1 MNPRKIVVFLKTPTG
16 KLLSFLALFGLGLAF
31 AGTGL
36 KSCRR
41 DAGELSTRIAK
52 ATGVSGPVKTTEPM
66 VPFDPRPTPGPVPSP
81 SAAPV
86 VAEAT
91 PTPTPGAQKVQIPPL
106 SLFYNPP
113 TEGTEEAAV
122 VSENYAPFGRLLQ
135 CKLVVTVDSSS
146 IRTPIIGLVTED
158 LWHDGRLIVPA
169 GTEIHGQARLDRMRE
184 RIASE
189 GEWTLVWMSGL
200 ELPVSGLALDLEKK
214 TDGTFEITD
223 GSAGLK
229 GDILRA
235 DNSAELKLFAA
246 TFLSAGSR
254 AFINTNDNNLLGVP
268 VAQAT
273 AKTAAL
279 AGTSSVLDQYASQ
292 ILDSINRDGVFVRVP
307 AGKEFYV
314 YVTQTLD
321 VGKATVGNVA
331 VAKREA
337 EVQRRAAEANGGSGS
352 RRGMTPV
359 GEIERLRA
367 SLLGGGSSTSSN
379 GLPQTIPAPV
389 LSQEPLR

>member
-1 MNPRKIVVFLKTPTG
+1 MNPRKIVVFFKTPTG
-16 KLLSFLALFGLGLAF
+16 KLLGFLVLFGLGLAF

-41 DAGELSTRIAK
+41 DAGELTTRITK
-52 ATGVSGPVKTTEPM
+52 ATGIAGPVKTTEPM
-66 VPFDPRPTPGPVPSP
+66 VPFDPKPTPGPAPSP
-81 SAAPV
+81 MSAPV

-91 PTPTPGAQKVQIPPL
+91 PTPTPGAQKMQIPPL
-106 SLFYNPP
+106 SLYYNAPP
-113 TEGTEEAAV
+113 EGAEDETTV

-200 ELPVSGLALDLEKK
+200 ELPISGLALDLEKK

-235 DNSAELKLFAA
+235 DNTAELKLFAA

-279 AGTSSVLDQYASQ
+279 AGTSSVLDQYSAQ
-292 ILDSINRDGVFVRVP
+292 ILDSINRDGVYVRVP
-307 AGKEFYV
+307 AGKAFYV

-337 EVQRRAAEANGGSGS
+337 EAQRRENQGLSSGGS
-352 RRGMTPV
+352 RRGEGAA

-367 SLLGGGSSTSSN
+367 SLLNGGGLPRTNTGPTLSTE
-379 GLPQTIPAPV
+379 LF
-389 LSQEPLR
+389 R

>member
-1 MNPRKIVVFLKTPTG
+1 M
-16 KLLSFLALFGLGLAF
+16 
-31 AGTGL
+31 
-36 KSCRR
+36 
-41 DAGELSTRIAK
+41 
-52 ATGVSGPVKTTEPM
+52 
-66 VPFDPRPTPGPVPSP
+66 PFDPKPTPGPAPTPTV
-81 SAAPV
+81 APV

-91 PTPTPGAQKVQIPPL
+91 PTPTPAAPPQKVQIPPL
-106 SLFYNPP
+106 SLYYNAPP
-113 TEGTEEAAV
+113 AGADDEAAL

-169 GTEIHGQARLDRMRE
+169 GTEIHGQAHLDRTRD

-189 GEWTLVWMSGL
+189 GEWTLVWLSGL
-200 ELPVSGLALDLEKK
+200 ELPISGLALDLEKK
-214 TDGTFEITD
+214 PDGGFEITD

-229 GDILRA
+229 GDVLRA
-235 DNSAELKLFAA
+235 DNTAELKLFAA

-254 AFINTNDNNLLGVP
+254 AFIDTNSNNLLGVP

-279 AGTSSVLDQYASQ
+279 AGTSSVLDQYAAQ

-307 AGKEFYV
+307 AGKAFYV

-337 EVQRRAAEANGGSGS
+337 EAQRRANAGLPGASGS
-352 RRGMTPV
+352 RRGEGTA

-367 SLLGGGSSTSSN
+367 SLLNNGGG
-379 GLPQTIPAPV
+379 LPRTNLDPV
-389 LSQEPLR
+389 LSSELSR

>member
-1 MNPRKIVVFLKTPTG
+1 MNPRKILVFLKTPTG
-16 KLLSFLALFGLGLAF
+16 KLLGFLALFGLGLAF

-41 DAGELSTRIAK
+41 DANELTTRIAK
-52 ATGVSGPVKTTEPM
+52 ATGTAGPVKTTEPM
-66 VPFDPRPTPGPVPSP
+66 VPFDPKPTPTPGPGPTPTPTSTVE
-81 SAAPV
+81 
-86 VAEAT
+86 VAETT
-91 PTPTPGAQKVQIPPL
+91 PTPTPNTQKVQVPPL
-106 SLFYNPP
+106 SLYYDAPA
-113 TEGTEEAAV
+113 TETDDTP
-122 VSENYAPFGRLLQ
+122 VSDHYAPFGRLLQ

-158 LWHDGRLIVPA
+158 LWHDGQLVVPA

-200 ELPVSGLALDLEKK
+200 ELPISGLALDMEKK
-214 TDGTFEITD
+214 TDGTFDITD

-235 DNSAELKLFAA
+235 DNTAELKLFAA

-254 AFINTNDNNLLGVP
+254 AFIDTNSNNLLGVP

-279 AGTSSVLDQYASQ
+279 AGTSSVLDQYAAQ

-307 AGKEFYV
+307 AGKQFYV

-321 VGKATVGNVA
+321 VGKAMVGNVA
-331 VAKREA
+331 LAKREA
-337 EVQRRAAEANGGSGS
+337 RARAGRRPFRRARVVVTRNLAAAGRPDSAPHPH
-352 RRGMTPV
+352 RRTFA
-359 GEIERLRA
+359 RA
-367 SLLGGGSSTSSN
+367 FRATF
-379 GLPQTIPAPV
+379 P
-389 LSQEPLR
+389 

>member
-1 MNPRKIVVFLKTPTG
+1 MNPRKIFVFFKTPTG
-16 KLLSFLALFGLGLAF
+16 KLLGFLALFGLALAF

-41 DAGELSTRIAK
+41 DVSELSTRVAK
-52 ATGVSGPVKTTEPM
+52 ATGTAGPVKTTEPII
-66 VPFDPRPTPGPVPSP
+66 PFDPKPTPTPGAGPTPAPTV
-81 SAAPV
+81 AA

-91 PTPTPGAQKVQIPPL
+91 PTPKPNGQKVQIPPL
-106 SLFYNPP
+106 SLFYDPP
-113 TEGTEEAAV
+113 AAGAEDAL
-122 VSENYAPFGRLLQ
+122 VSDHFAPFGRLLQ

-158 LWHDGRLIVPA
+158 LWHDGQLIVPA

-184 RIASE
+184 RIASDND
-189 GEWTLVWMSGL
+189 WTLVWMSGL
-200 ELPVSGLALDLEKK
+200 ELPISGLALDMGKK
-214 TDGTFEITD
+214 PDGTFEITD

-235 DNSAELKLFAA
+235 DNTAEIKLFAA

-254 AFINTNDNNLLGVP
+254 AFIDTNSNNLLGVP

-279 AGTSSVLDQYASQ
+279 AGTSSVLDQYAAQ

-307 AGKEFYV
+307 AGKQFYV

-321 VGKATVGNVA
+321 VGKATIGNVA
-331 VAKREA
+331 LAKREA
-337 EVQRRAAEANGGSGS
+337 KARQDTALAGEPSLSPRETSRVRDALLQRRA
-352 RRGMTPV
+352 
-359 GEIERLRA
+359 L
-367 SLLGGGSSTSSN
+367 SN
-379 GLPQTIPAPV
+379 ALAPAP
-389 LSQEPLR
+389 SEPLSHDETP

>member
-16 KLLSFLALFGLGLAF
+16 KLLGFLALFGLGLAF

-41 DAGELSTRIAK
+41 DAGELTTRITK
-52 ATGVSGPVKTTEPM
+52 ATGITGPVKTTEPM
-66 VPFDPRPTPGPVPSP
+66 VPFDPKPTPGPAPTPTV
-81 SAAPV
+81 APV

-91 PTPTPGAQKVQIPPL
+91 PTPTPGAPPQKVQIPPL
-106 SLFYNPP
+106 SLYYNAPP
-113 TEGTEEAAV
+113 AGADDEAAL

-169 GTEIHGQARLDRMRE
+169 GTEIHGQAHLDRTRD

-200 ELPVSGLALDLEKK
+200 ELPISGLALDLEKK
-214 TDGTFEITD
+214 PDGGFEITD

-229 GDILRA
+229 GDVLRA
-235 DNSAELKLFAA
+235 DNTAELKLFAA

-254 AFINTNDNNLLGVP
+254 AFIDTNGNNLLGVP

-279 AGTSSVLDQYASQ
+279 AGTSSVLDQYAAQ

-307 AGKEFYV
+307 AGKAFYV

-337 EVQRRAAEANGGSGS
+337 EAQRRANAGLPGASGS
-352 RRGMTPV
+352 RRGEGAA

-367 SLLGGGSSTSSN
+367 SLLNNGGG
-379 GLPQTIPAPV
+379 LPRTNLDPV
-389 LSQEPLR
+389 LSSEHSR

>member
-1 MNPRKIVVFLKTPTG
+1 MNPRKILVFLKTPTG
-16 KLLSFLALFGLGLAF
+16 KLLGFLALFGLGLAF

-36 KSCRR
+36 RSCRR
-41 DAGELSTRIAK
+41 DANELTTRIAK
-52 ATGVSGPVKTTEPM
+52 ATGTAGPIKTTEPM
-66 VPFDPRPTPGPVPSP
+66 VPFDPKPTPTPGPGPTP
-81 SAAPV
+81 PPTAA

-91 PTPTPGAQKVQIPPL
+91 PTPTPNAQKVQVPPL
-106 SLFYNPP
+106 SLYYDAPVA
-113 TEGTEEAAV
+113 GTDDTPI
-122 VSENYAPFGRLLQ
+122 SDHYAPFGRLLQ

-158 LWHDGRLIVPA
+158 LWHDGQLVVPA
-169 GTEIHGQARLDRMRE
+169 GTEIHGQAHLDRTRD

-200 ELPVSGLALDLEKK
+200 ELPISGLALDMEKK
-214 TDGTFEITD
+214 RDGTFEITD

-235 DNSAELKLFAA
+235 DDSAEIKLFAA

-254 AFINTNDNNLLGVP
+254 AFIDTNGNNLLGVP

-279 AGTSSVLDQYASQ
+279 AGTSSVLDQYAAQ
-292 ILDSINRDGVFVRVP
+292 ILDSINRDGVYVRVP
-307 AGKEFYV
+307 AGKQFYV

-331 VAKREA
+331 LAKREA
-337 EVQRRAAEANGGSGS
+337 KARQEAARSGVPALSSRETSRLRDALIQRRALIDALS
-352 RRGMTPV
+352 
-359 GEIERLRA
+359 
-367 SLLGGGSSTSSN
+367 
-379 GLPQTIPAPV
+379 PAPS
-389 LSQEPLR
+389 LPLAHDETP

>member
-1 MNPRKIVVFLKTPTG
+1 MNPRKILVFFKTPTG
-16 KLLSFLALFGLGLAF
+16 KLLGFLVLVGLGLAF

-41 DAGELSTRIAK
+41 DAGELTTRIAK
-52 ATGVSGPVKTTEPM
+52 VTGVSGPIKTTEP
-66 VPFDPRPTPGPVPSP
+66 VIPFDPKPTP
-81 SAAPV
+81 APKDTPQPA

-91 PTPTPGAQKVQIPPL
+91 PTPGASPQKVQIPPL
-106 SLFYNPP
+106 SLYYNPP
-113 TEGTEEAAV
+113 ADGSEETTV
-122 VSENYAPFGRLLQ
+122 VSDNYAPFGRLLQ

-184 RIASE
+184 RIASD
-189 GEWTLVWMSGL
+189 GEWTLVWLSGL
-200 ELPVSGLALDLEKK
+200 ELPISGLALDLEKK
-214 TDGTFEITD
+214 PDGTFEITD

-229 GDILRA
+229 GDIMRA
-235 DNSAELKLFAA
+235 DNTAELKLFAA

-254 AFINTNDNNLLGVP
+254 AFVDTNSNNLLGVP

-307 AGKEFYV
+307 AGKQFYV

-321 VGKATVGNVA
+321 VGKATIGNA
-331 VAKREA
+331 SVAKREA
-337 EVQRRAAEANGGSGS
+337 KAERAAAALGAPG
-352 RRGMTPV
+352 RRGGGAL
-359 GEIERLRA
+359 GEIERLRT
-367 SLLGGGSSTSSN
+367 SLLNPRGSQEVAPSSA
-379 GLPQTIPAPV
+379 APV
-389 LSQEPLR
+389 TLPDETP

>member
-1 MNPRKIVVFLKTPTG
+1 MNPRKILVFFKTPTG
-16 KLLSFLALFGLGLAF
+16 KLLGFLVLVGLGLAF

-41 DAGELSTRIAK
+41 DAGELTTRIAK
-52 ATGVSGPVKTTEPM
+52 ATGVSGPVKTTEP
-66 VPFDPRPTPGPVPSP
+66 VIPFDPKPTPAPAPRETP
-81 SAAPV
+81 PPV

-91 PTPTPGAQKVQIPPL
+91 PTPGASPQKVQIPPL
-106 SLFYNPP
+106 SLYYNPP
-113 TEGTEEAAV
+113 AEGSEDATL

-184 RIASE
+184 RIASD
-189 GEWTLVWMSGL
+189 GEWTLVWLSGV
-200 ELPVSGLALDLEKK
+200 ELPISGLALDLEKK
-214 TDGTFEITD
+214 PDGTFEITD

-229 GDILRA
+229 GDIMRA
-235 DNSAELKLFAA
+235 DNTAELKLFAA

-254 AFINTNDNNLLGVP
+254 AFVDTNSNNLLGVP

-307 AGKEFYV
+307 AGKQFYV

-321 VGKATVGNVA
+321 VGKATIGNA
-331 VAKREA
+331 SVAKREA
-337 EVQRRAAEANGGSGS
+337 RAERAAIGAPGRSGGAL
-352 RRGMTPV
+352 
-359 GEIERLRA
+359 GEIERLRT
-367 SLLGGGSSTSSN
+367 SLLNRRGPQEVAPSSAS
-379 GLPQTIPAPV
+379 PV
-389 LSQEPLR
+389 TLSDETP

>member
-1 MNPRKIVVFLKTPTG
+1 MNPRKIVVFIKTPTG

-31 AGTGL
+31 ASTGL

-41 DAGELSTRIAK
+41 DAGELTTRIAK
-52 ATGVSGPVKTTEPM
+52 TTGISGPVKTTEPM
-66 VPFDPRPTPGPVPSP
+66 VPFDPKPTPGLAPTPT
-81 SAAPV
+81 AAPV

-91 PTPTPGAQKVQIPPL
+91 PTPTPAAAQKVQIPPL
-106 SLFYNPP
+106 SLYYNALPAGA
-113 TEGTEEAAV
+113 EDDAAL

-146 IRTPIIGLVTED
+146 LRTPIIGLVTED

-169 GTEIHGQARLDRMRE
+169 GTEIHGQARLDRTRD

-214 TDGTFEITD
+214 PDGSFEITD

-235 DNSAELKLFAA
+235 DNTAELKLFAA

-254 AFINTNDNNLLGVP
+254 AFIDTNNNSLLGVP

-279 AGTSSVLDQYASQ
+279 AGTSSVLDQYAAQ
-292 ILDSINRDGVFVRVP
+292 ILDSINRDGVYVRVP
-307 AGKEFYV
+307 AGKAFYV

-321 VGKATVGNVA
+321 TGKATVGNVA
-331 VAKREA
+331 LARREA
-337 EVQRRAAEANGGSGS
+337 EAQRRADQGLPVGGNS
-352 RRGMTPV
+352 RRG
-359 GEIERLRA
+359 GAAAAEIERLRA
-367 SLLGGGSSTSSN
+367 SLLNNDAGALPRT
-379 GLPQTIPAPV
+379 GLGPA
-389 LSQEPLR
+389 LSQ

>member
-16 KLLSFLALFGLGLAF
+16 KLLSFLALFGVGLAF

-41 DAGELSTRIAK
+41 DAGELTTRVTK
-52 ATGVSGPVKTTEPM
+52 AAGITGPVKTTEPM
-66 VPFDPRPTPGPVPSP
+66 VPFDPKPTPGP
-81 SAAPV
+81 APTPTAPPA
-86 VAEAT
+86 VAEA
-91 PTPTPGAQKVQIPPL
+91 PPNPTPGAAAQQKVQIPPL
-106 SLFYNPP
+106 SLYYNGPAL
-113 TEGTEEAAV
+113 GSDEEAAL

-169 GTEIHGQARLDRMRE
+169 GAEIHGQARLDRTRD
-184 RIASE
+184 RIASD

-200 ELPVSGLALDLEKK
+200 ELPISGLALDLEKK
-214 TDGTFEITD
+214 PDGTFEITD

-229 GDILRA
+229 GDVLRA
-235 DNSAELKLFAA
+235 DNAAELKLFAA

-254 AFINTNDNNLLGVP
+254 AFIDTNNNNLLGVP

-273 AKTAAL
+273 TKTAAL
-279 AGTSSVLDQYASQ
+279 AGTSSVLDQYAAQ

-307 AGKEFYV
+307 AGKAFYV

-331 VAKREA
+331 IAKREA
-337 EVQRRAAEANGGSGS
+337 EIQRHANLGLPGSGPRRGEGAAAELQ
-352 RRGMTPV
+352 
-359 GEIERLRA
+359 RLRA
-367 SLLGGGSSTSSN
+367 SLLDG
-379 GLPQTIPAPV
+379 GLPRTKLDPA
-389 LSQEPLR
+389 LSSEQLPR